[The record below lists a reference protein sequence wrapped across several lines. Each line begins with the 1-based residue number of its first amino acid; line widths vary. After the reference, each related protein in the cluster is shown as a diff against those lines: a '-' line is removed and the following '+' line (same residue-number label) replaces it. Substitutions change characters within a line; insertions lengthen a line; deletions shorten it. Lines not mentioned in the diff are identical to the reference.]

1 MLTRVVE
8 ITFVASLA
16 AFSQGTTSRLVGVVT
31 DTTGASVSGA
41 QVRLTNEGT
50 NVTFLANTAENG
62 AYGFEAVQSGTYTV
76 SIEANG
82 FKKFSAKG
90 NRVTIGQPTTVNVTL
105 QLGTVTETI
114 EVSGAAELV
123 QTSTSGNHGQVLE
136 ERTIKDLPIVGTRG
150 RNPLDLLLIQP
161 GVNNGANTGGGVHIH
176 GARDRSFNF
185 TLDGIDIN
193 ETSAGG
199 SNFTPIRTNPD
210 MLAEFRVLTGNF
222 TADSGRN
229 SGAQVAMVTKSG
241 TNELHGSA
249 FWLYRTPRFNASE
262 WENNLN
268 RVVKPQ
274 FVQHIFGGTLGGAI
288 IKNKTFYFASG
299 QGLRALETAIVTRT
313 VYTESMR
320 RGVYRYMP
328 TRNFPAGVP
337 NGSVDQSGNPTNP
350 AGLRTYNLF
359 TSDPARLGQDRSIA
373 ALIAQTP
380 LPNRFDFGD
389 GLNTAGYI
397 FSAAQQE
404 RQHDIVTKI
413 DHILDEKNTIYVRYA
428 FGRQD
433 TNCDRVNGGQ
443 PLFPGAPCLVNTER
457 TPQNLAVNWRTNPSP
472 SVTNEF
478 VIGFN
483 KFGFIFDQPLSSL
496 TEYSLTGAPI
506 TVLTDRSFG
515 NNRSVRT
522 AQIVDNMSWFKGKHS
537 LKFGMNFRLQRQFDD
552 RGTVAGLNANPS
564 VNFSTA
570 INPVDPATFG
580 IPADVNTAFD
590 RAPLQGH
597 INFLL
602 GRVGQRSVGFVSD
615 GSKFVPGRFA
625 FVTDY
630 PEYDLYIQDSWKI
643 RKNLTIDLGLRWE
656 AKLAASN
663 PDNRIRRPN
672 QPLVLGAA
680 PTQTANWEQGA
691 MYDNDLNN
699 WGPSVGFAWD
709 PFGTGKTSI
718 RANYRIAYD
727 RLPTFLFA
735 SSLFPILPGETF
747 GLTDQTYGQSG
758 GRLPGLQP
766 ITPPSIS
773 PSALSRP
780 AAFSNNTQTVVDP
793 NLRTATTN
801 QWSLS
806 LQREVKKGVIVD
818 VSYFGRRGYG
828 LLGAY
833 NANQSE
839 IYTNGFL
846 QGFNEVKAGG
856 ESATLNRVLSA
867 DTRINPGE
875 TASRMIRRLFLN
887 DLNNNNV
894 GGLAANFASRLQ
906 GGRSVTDL
914 SGAGP
919 YYFWP
924 YPQYTSVNVI
934 DSNDFSTYHG
944 WELLVERRF
953 SSNLFANVN
962 YTFSK
967 SLDNRSFD
975 PTFTVV
981 GTGNAT
987 SASSTPFSNNNRKL
1001 NYGRSDFDRTHQF
1014 KSTVVYDLPFGKGQR
1029 FGHSL
1034 GGVFDKIAGGWRV
1047 SGIMS
1052 LTSGRPFTVYSGSN
1066 TSSNVVQSLADCAG
1080 CTRKDGRALHDEAL
1094 GFMFQF
1100 DAAQRA
1106 KFSIPAPGAI
1116 GNTARNFFETARSF
1130 NLNAN
1135 LAKHI
1140 KLTDRYNLE
1149 LRLDATNFTNTPTFA
1164 APTATFT
1171 SPLFGRIG
1179 GSIASSSRRM
1189 QIGSRFYF

>member
-1 MLTRVVE
+1 
-8 ITFVASLA
+8 
-16 AFSQGTTSRLVGVVT
+16 
-31 DTTGASVSGA
+31 
-41 QVRLTNEGT
+41 
-50 NVTFLANTAENG
+50 
-62 AYGFEAVQSGTYTV
+62 
-76 SIEANG
+76 
-82 FKKFSAKG
+82 
-90 NRVTIGQPTTVNVTL
+90 
-105 QLGTVTETI
+105 
-114 EVSGAAELV
+114 
-123 QTSTSGNHGQVLE
+123 
-136 ERTIKDLPIVGTRG
+136 
-150 RNPLDLLLIQP
+150 
-161 GVNNGANTGGGVHIH
+161 
-176 GARDRSFNF
+176 
-185 TLDGIDIN
+185 
-193 ETSAGG
+193 
-199 SNFTPIRTNPD
+199 
-210 MLAEFRVLTGNF
+210 
-222 TADSGRN
+222 
-229 SGAQVAMVTKSG
+229 
-241 TNELHGSA
+241 
-249 FWLYRTPRFNASE
+249 
-262 WENNLN
+262 
-268 RVVKPQ
+268 
-274 FVQHIFGGTLGGAI
+274 
-288 IKNKTFYFASG
+288 
-299 QGLRALETAIVTRT
+299 
-313 VYTESMR
+313 
-320 RGVYRYMP
+320 
-328 TRNFPAGVP
+328 
-337 NGSVDQSGNPTNP
+337 
-350 AGLRTYNLF
+350 
-359 TSDPARLGQDRSIA
+359 
-373 ALIAQTP
+373 
-380 LPNRFDFGD
+380 
-389 GLNTAGYI
+389 
-397 FSAAQQE
+397 
-404 RQHDIVTKI
+404 
-413 DHILDEKNTIYVRYA
+413 
-428 FGRQD
+428 
-433 TNCDRVNGGQ
+433 
-443 PLFPGAPCLVNTER
+443 
-457 TPQNLAVNWRTNPSP
+457 
-472 SVTNEF
+472 
-478 VIGFN
+478 
-483 KFGFIFDQPLSSL
+483 
-496 TEYSLTGAPI
+496 
-506 TVLTDRSFG
+506 
-515 NNRSVRT
+515 
-522 AQIVDNMSWFKGKHS
+522 
-537 LKFGMNFRLQRQFDD
+537 
-552 RGTVAGLNANPS
+552 
-564 VNFSTA
+564 
-570 INPVDPATFG
+570 
-580 IPADVNTAFD
+580 
-590 RAPLQGH
+590 
-597 INFLL
+597 
-602 GRVGQRSVGFVSD
+602 
-615 GSKFVPGRFA
+615 
-625 FVTDY
+625 
-630 PEYDLYIQDSWKI
+630 
-643 RKNLTIDLGLRWE
+643 
-656 AKLAASN
+656 
-663 PDNRIRRPN
+663 
-672 QPLVLGAA
+672 
-680 PTQTANWEQGA
+680 
-691 MYDNDLNN
+691 
-699 WGPSVGFAWD
+699 
-709 PFGTGKTSI
+709 
-718 RANYRIAYD
+718 
-727 RLPTFLFA
+727 
-735 SSLFPILPGETF
+735 
-747 GLTDQTYGQSG
+747 
-758 GRLPGLQP
+758 LQP